1 MKILCFQ
8 AQEHT
13 PPIGPRCPPGLPGM
27 GLTALRAK
35 HSFLLPLTHLPSF
48 CSKPSPQQRCCS
60 PPSTLPASY
69 RPPKSLCVCLCAEG
83 WTRRRALAQSLRVSR
98 LCLLVTG
105 SPVEMVLNKPI
116 NYFSQHIF
124 YSNSGKTYCYSVFS
138 WLGPILAPGW
148 PLQAHCCAAQHQLCR
163 FISAQQIL
171 ASCRL

>member
-1 MKILCFQ
+1 MGHVALLAFQ
-8 AQEHT
+8 GWA
-13 PPIGPRCPPGLPGM
+13 
-27 GLTALRAK
+27 
-35 HSFLLPLTHLPSF
+35 SLLSEQSIPSF
-48 CSKPSPQQRCCS
+48 YLLHISPLSVQSHLHSRGAVAPQA
-60 PPSTLPASY
+60 PFQLPTD
-69 RPPKSLCVCLCAEG
+69 PQKSLCVCLCAEG

-124 YSNSGKTYCYSVFS
+124 YSNSGKTYCYSVLS

-163 FISAQQIL
+163 FISAQQIF